1 LVAPLGK
8 QDLADMLFEGLGE
21 ATKPRVEPLV
31 LEVPR
36 RALAWMSRK
45 LDRRTSSMGRKLSL
59 EAAEAILKGSENGLL
74 WKLSGKQPPNPMG
87 LGDRLDH
94 LLGKDE
100 MTPDEEAEVARILDG
115 RGDVIIA
122 SELEEDK

>member
-1 LVAPLGK
+1 MVAPLGR
-8 QDLADMLFEGLGE
+8 QDLADMLFEGIGE
-21 ATKPRVEPLV
+21 ATKPRVGTLV
-31 LEVPR
+31 LDVPR

-45 LDRRTSSMGRKLSL
+45 LDRRTSDVGRQLAL

-74 WKLSGKQPPNPMG
+74 WRLSGKRPPEPTG
-87 LGDRLDH
+87 LGGRLDH

-100 MTPDEEAEVARILDG
+100 LTPDEEAEVARILDG